1 MRSKTKIV
9 ATIGPSSER
18 REVIAAMI
26 REGMSVARMN
36 FSHGT
41 LSEKIRHIRTVR
53 EVSGELGITVGLM
66 SDLQGPEVRT
76 HMGRKELK
84 VNEGDVVTVSGKE
97 GYGEIKVKPSSVLA
111 EIQEGDELYI
121 DGGKIVL
128 LVKEKEEGLLKC
140 EVIHGGIIKDRRSV
154 HSSRT
159 FNLRGLTEED
169 KEAIKVSISEGVDF
183 IALSFVKSPE
193 DVAEAKEFMK
203 SLTDEPP
210 EVIAKIETEE
220 AVRNIRG
227 ILEES
232 YGIMVARGDLGVDM
246 PLQEIP
252 NVQKKLIRL
261 ANEYAK
267 PVITATE
274 MLESMTSNPVPTRAE
289 VTDVFNAILD
299 GSDAVMLS
307 AETAIGKYPV
317 LSVRWMRLIALEAE
331 KSLKARLDY
340 PIDRVDSFIGKAAV
354 EASELLK
361 APLIA
366 CFTYSGFTA
375 RNVVRHRPR
384 ARILAL
390 VSRERT
396 KRILTISWGV
406 ESLEVGEDEEEAIQQ
421 AMDHGIKEG
430 LLKAGDKMVL
440 TMGYPHGKAKTNTLR
455 IVEVK
460 S

>member
-1 MRSKTKIV
+1 MKSKTKIV
-9 ATIGPSSER
+9 ATIGPSSESK
-18 REVIAAMI
+18 EVIAAMI

-41 LSEKIRHIRTVR
+41 LEEKVRHIRAVK
-53 EVSGELGITVGLM
+53 EASAEMGATVGLM

-97 GYGEIKVKPSSVLA
+97 GYGEIKIKPSSVLA
-111 EIQEGDELYI
+111 EVQEGDELYI

-140 EVIHGGIIKDRRSV
+140 EVVHGGVIKDRRSV

-169 KEAIKVSISEGVDF
+169 KEAIKVSIAEGVDF
-183 IALSFVKSPE
+183 IALSFVKTPE
-193 DVAEAKEFMK
+193 DVLEAKEFMK
-203 SLTDEPP
+203 SLTDDPP
-210 EVIAKIETEE
+210 EIIAKIETEE
-220 AVRNIRG
+220 AVKNIKG

-232 YGIMVARGDLGVDM
+232 YGIMVARGDLGVEI
-246 PLQEIP
+246 PLQEVP

-274 MLESMTSNPVPTRAE
+274 MLESMTSSPVPTRAE

-307 AETAIGKYPV
+307 AETAVGKYPV

-331 KSLKARLDY
+331 KRLEAKLDY
-340 PIDRVDSFIGKAAV
+340 PIDRVDAFIGKAAV
-354 EASELLK
+354 EAAELLK
-361 APLIA
+361 SPLIA

-375 RNVVRHRPR
+375 RNVVRHRPK

-406 ESLEVGEDEEEAIQQ
+406 ESIEVGEEEELAVRQAIQYG
-421 AMDHGIKEG
+421 MREG
-430 LLKAGDKMVL
+430 FLREGDKLVL

-455 IVEVK
+455 IIEVTK
-460 S
+460 